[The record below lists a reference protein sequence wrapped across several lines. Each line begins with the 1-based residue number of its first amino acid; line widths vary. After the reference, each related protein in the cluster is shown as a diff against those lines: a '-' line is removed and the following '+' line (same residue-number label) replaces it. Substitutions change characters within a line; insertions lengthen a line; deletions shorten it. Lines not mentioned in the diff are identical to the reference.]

1 MYDFEE
7 VIFLK
12 TAAGP
17 NITNLDI
24 YNNYYI
30 VRVLLATFVLD
41 TVRVWGS
48 VFICKYVPVLPP
60 ESFTLTS
67 FLISLLDSNS

>member
-7 VIFLK
+7 VVFLK

-17 NITNLDI
+17 NITNWDI

-41 TVRVWGS
+41 TARVWEVCS
-48 VFICKYVPVLPP
+48 FVSTYLFCLPNL
-60 ESFTLTS
+60 SR
-67 FLISLLDSNS
+67 